1 MIKIYCLTKEVY
13 VVIIHNILSDM
24 LDPRLLGKILSL
36 TSVFFT
42 LEEKSHMRSM
52 GKERICACTLVCKS
66 TMFFSLYIYGA
77 EFLCPLSSSSSGL
90 DCA

>member
-36 TSVFFT
+36 TSVFFYS
-42 LEEKSHMRSM
+42 L
-52 GKERICACTLVCKS
+52 GKITHAKHGQGKNMCLHTCVQKHNVLFLVHLLKADVG
-66 TMFFSLYIYGA
+66 F
-77 EFLCPLSSSSSGL
+77 
-90 DCA
+90 

>member
-36 TSVFFT
+36 TSVF
-42 LEEKSHMRSM
+42 LWN
-52 GKERICACTLVCKS
+52 G
-66 TMFFSLYIYGA
+66 
-77 EFLCPLSSSSSGL
+77 
-90 DCA
+90 